1 MDGILLLVILGV
13 MWAVLLV
20 PQQRRARKARE
31 LVASLTV
38 GDEVMTTAGIY
49 GKITGEDDGD
59 LFLEISPGIEIRIA
73 RGAIAN
79 RVEFEDDFETDFEND
94 DASSPD
100 FDDSE
105 SADGVD

>member
-31 LVASLTV
+31 LVASLTI
-38 GDEVMTTAGIY
+38 GDEVMTTSGIY

-59 LFLEISPGIEIRIA
+59 LFLEVSPGIEVRVA
-73 RGAIAN
+73 RGAIASK
-79 RVEFEDDFETDFEND
+79 VEFEDS
-94 DASSPD
+94 AD
-100 FDDSE
+100 FDDDDDLDSPDASDE
-105 SADGVD
+105 DS